1 MEAIDYSLQLNEPQP
16 STPTSEMK
24 HVDRLGCSCD
34 SDRFNAM
41 GILLDLTLSDARR
54 DRFRPLNFGS
64 CVRIVSQERNQRLD
78 LDAISRVAKIA
89 TGLAEAQTKSAMLV
103 KVKDPLK
110 GLRNHGTIQPILL
123 HIQPSNGIYLFG
135 QGSRKRLKTLEPFDT
150 YRMEYLKGLMMYT
163 KQGYDSS
170 SVVVINTFTTRGAEV
185 PNVACVS
192 NTQMGR
198 RQERVPGLQA
208 MCRSSRLYQAIGWN
222 PGWKKMC
229 RSPAIDMV
237 HR

>member
-64 CVRIVSQERNQRLD
+64 CVRIMSQERNQRLD

-103 KVKDPLK
+103 KVTDPLK
-110 GLRNHGTIQPILL
+110 GLRNHGTVQLMLL
-123 HIQPSNGIYLFG
+123 HIWTPNGIYLSG
-135 QGSRKRLKTLEPFDT
+135 EGSRTRLNTLELFDT
-150 YRMEYLKGLMMYT
+150 YGMEYLNAIMMRI
-163 KQGYDSS
+163 K
-170 SVVVINTFTTRGAEV
+170 VATFTTRGTGV
-185 PNVACVS
+185 PNIACMS
-192 NTQMGR
+192 STRMGR
-198 RQERVPGLQA
+198 RLERVPGLQA
-208 MCRSSRLYQAIGWN
+208 MCGLSRLYRAIRWN
-222 PGWKKMC
+222 SGRKKMSG
-229 RSPAIDMV
+229 SPAVNTV
-237 HR
+237 HG